1 MAIPQSYPQLEF
13 VLAEDGDNELL
24 LKAVLSRGKFE
35 SVPLKLDIES
45 SQSTF
50 RAACILFLVAKYRAS
65 LLSNEPGEINLQVKR
80 KAGTWIATLGTA
92 MQEAKRRPQWVKD
105 LRTQMGVVFFEAK
118 RGSTH
123 NGSLGKSTPN
133 ATYFCNLL
141 PLSSLKISTAPRREN
156 NSGPF
161 LSTAL
166 EGRALVDYAKKLEA
180 KFAKWKVKTAEEL
193 ARANGEIPLTDA
205 ASALDR
211 RSTPPS
217 PTRTEEKRGPNDS
230 AKVRRSATGAQPWK
244 TPGESLRLHKLKFEF
259 LKLIRAGME
268 PEAIALI
275 TENPEL
281 CGVKL
286 PPTGDC
292 ALITAIT
299 YKRSRVTKYLLTRPD
314 VDTNRRNEH
323 GVTPLLKAASIN
335 NFNLIK
341 LLAEEKKA
349 DCKTVN
355 DAGANVIYEAAFGA
369 GHDAYFIIKYFH
381 ETCKIPCDQQI
392 SDGFYPLSQAIWRK
406 CDERTIKYLIEHTT
420 DLNAE
425 DFYGETPFFKAVKY
439 GYFEAVNLLIDLG
452 GDKLK
457 RKETP
462 SGHLTDRASE
472 LFCAV
477 STGDLRRVKQ
487 LLNDGNDD
495 VDEAE
500 AEFGRS
506 PLHEAVERG
515 HLQIVKELI
524 DRGAN
529 VFVQNNHGRIPRD
542 FLPSNRNPVSEQ
554 IEDVLVAAE
563 EKWIETEWNKL
574 RAAGG
579 SRSAGI

>member
-1 MAIPQSYPQLEF
+1 MAIPQKYPQLEF

-24 LKAVLSRGKFE
+24 LEAILVRGEFQK
-35 SVPLKLDIES
+35 LKIKLDIES
-45 SQSTF
+45 SNSTF
-50 RAACILFLVAKYRAS
+50 RAACILFLVAKFRAAS
-65 LLSNEPGEINLQVKR
+65 IAQGVGEINFQVKR
-80 KAGTWIATLGTA
+80 KTGTWLATLGPA

-105 LRTQMGVVFFEAK
+105 LRSQMGVVFFEAK

-123 NGSLGKSTPN
+123 NGKLGKSTPN

-161 LSTAL
+161 LSTVL
-166 EGRALVDYAKKLEA
+166 EGSALIDYAKKLEA
-180 KFAKWKVKTAEEL
+180 KFAKWKVKTVEEL
-193 ARANGEIPLTDA
+193 SRGNGERSIQEASGAMERRPGPAKADDKHA
-205 ASALDR
+205 ADGL
-211 RSTPPS
+211 
-217 PTRTEEKRGPNDS
+217 

-244 TPGESLRLHKLKFEF
+244 TPGESIRLHKLKFEY

-268 PEAIALI
+268 PEAIALVEANSI
-275 TENPEL
+275 L
-281 CGVKL
+281 CATKL

-299 YKRSRVTKYLLTRPD
+299 YKRSRVTKYLLGRTD
-314 VDTNRRNEH
+314 VDINRRNEH
-323 GVTPLLKAASIN
+323 GVTALLKAASIN

-341 LLAEEKKA
+341 MLVEVKKA
-349 DCKTVN
+349 DYKTVN
-355 DAGANVIYEAAFGA
+355 DMGANVIYEAAFAA

-381 ETCKIPCDQQI
+381 EECKIPCDQQI

-406 CDERTIKYLIEHTT
+406 CDERTIKYLIEHTG

-452 GDKLK
+452 GDNLR

-462 SGHLTDRASE
+462 SGRLTDRANE

-487 LLNDGNDD
+487 LLADGNDD

-506 PLHEAVERG
+506 PLHEAVESG

-574 RAAGG
+574 AGG
-579 SRSAGI
+579 GRSAGF